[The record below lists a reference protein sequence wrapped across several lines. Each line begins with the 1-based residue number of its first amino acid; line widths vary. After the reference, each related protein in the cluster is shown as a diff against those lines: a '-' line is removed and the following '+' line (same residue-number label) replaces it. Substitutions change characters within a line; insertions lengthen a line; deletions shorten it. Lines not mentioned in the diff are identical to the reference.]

1 MTQPASNANRIV
13 VGVDGSEE
21 SKQALRWA
29 DYLAKLTGSSITAV
43 GAWTGLPA
51 AAWAVTGAG
60 AISPEIFE
68 DAARA
73 SLTEALDE
81 VFGADKAAGITT
93 HLREG
98 SAASVLVHASEGAL
112 MLVVGSRGHG
122 GFTGLLLGSVS
133 SACAEHAKCP
143 VFVVHGTNPPTLT
156 PSGS

>member
-1 MTQPASNANRIV
+1 MPQPASNANRIV

-29 DYLAKLTGSSITAV
+29 DYLAELTGSSITAV

-51 AAWAVTGAG
+51 AAWAITGTG
-60 AISPEIFE
+60 AISPEVFA

-73 SLTEALDE
+73 SLTEALED
-81 VFGADKAAGITT
+81 VFEADKAAGITT
-93 HLREG
+93 DLQEG

-143 VFVVHGTNPPTLT
+143 VFVVHGTNLPTLT
-156 PSGS
+156 QTGS